1 MSDLK
6 IFSDSIQIDNKRV
19 IVRLDL
25 NVPIKN
31 FKIED
36 DTRIRV
42 VIPFLNKLL
51 KKKAK
56 VILITHMGRPKGKVV
71 PELSLNPIFNYLK
84 KNFKEKIYFYRN
96 SFDDKAIDASNKL
109 AAGEMLL
116 FENIRFLKKKKVMRK
131 PLQKSL
137 RILEIFL

>member
-6 IFSDSIQIDNKRV
+6 IFSDSVQVNNKRV

-31 FKIED
+31 FEIED
-36 DTRIRV
+36 DTRIKV

-56 VILITHMGRPKGKVV
+56 VILITHLGRPKGKVV
-71 PELSLNPIFNYLK
+71 PEFSLNPIFNYLQ
-84 KNFKEKIYFYRN
+84 KNFKEKIYFYQN
-96 SFDDKAIDASNKL
+96 DLNNNAVKSSNKV
-109 AAGEMLL
+109 ASGEVLL
-116 FENIRFLKKKKVMRK
+116 FENIRF
-131 PLQKSL
+131 
-137 RILEIFL
+137 F

>member
-6 IFSDSIQIDNKRV
+6 IFSDSVQINNKRV

-25 NVPIKN
+25 NVPLKN
-31 FKIED
+31 LKIED

-56 VILITHMGRPKGKVV
+56 VILITHLGRPKGKAV

-84 KNFKEKIYFYRN
+84 KKFERKN
-96 SFDDKAIDASNKL
+96 
-109 AAGEMLL
+109 L
-116 FENIRFLKKKKVMRK
+116 FLPRRF
-131 PLQKSL
+131 
-137 RILEIFL
+137 